1 MRDFEGDHMGKLKLG
16 FVSAFNERVD
26 ALMNGTIQAEGI
38 EIVPTYSHPSETFW
52 RQLRFKE
59 FEVGEMSMSSYLIAR
74 ERGFDMIALP
84 VFPSRRLFHTELSY
98 HSDSGVREPGDLAG
112 KRIGV
117 GEYQQT
123 AALWQRGIL
132 EHDFGVSQFKV
143 HWYMERTEELSHGGA
158 TGFSP
163 PQGISFQ
170 RIPPEK
176 SMASMLVNH
185 ELDAAAINSPWKN
198 MPNVIGRSHRI
209 PGEGGDWSKV
219 KLLFPN
225 RMTEANRFFKKWGF
239 LPVNHAYTIRGD
251 IYKQYPWIAFN
262 LYTGFVKAKE
272 HFNRKLMDSIPT
284 ALFFGREYLEMTQ
297 EIFGNDPFPYGVKAN
312 RKMLETLIEF
322 SHEQGLITKKPAV
335 EDLFAASTLDL

>member
-1 MRDFEGDHMGKLKLG
+1 MPKLTLS
-16 FVSAFNERVD
+16 FISAFNERVD
-26 ALMNGTIQAEGI
+26 PLMNGTIKAEGI

-52 RQLRFKE
+52 RQLKFQE
-59 FEVGEMSMSSYLIAR
+59 FEIGEMSMSSYLIAR
-74 ERGFDMIALP
+74 ERGFDIIALP

-98 HSDSGVREPGDLAG
+98 NVDSGVKQPGDLIG

-132 EHDFGVSQFKV
+132 EHDFGVSQYKV

-158 TGFSP
+158 TGFTP
-163 PQGISFQ
+163 PPGISFQ
-170 RIPPEK
+170 RIPPDK
-176 SMASMLVNH
+176 SMASMLVNN

-209 PGEGGDWSKV
+209 PGADGDWSKV
-219 KLLFPN
+219 KLLFQD
-225 RMTEANRFFKKWGF
+225 RMAEGARFFKKWGF

-251 IYKQYPWIAFN
+251 VYKKYPWVGFN

-272 HFNRKLMDSIPT
+272 YFNGKLVDSIPT
-284 ALFFGREYLEMTQ
+284 GLFFGREYLAMTQ
-297 EIFGNDPFPYGVKAN
+297 EMFGNDPYPYGVKAN
-312 RKMLETLIEF
+312 RKMLEMLIDF
-322 SHEQGLITKKPAV
+322 SHEQGLTFKKMKV
-335 EDLFAASTLDL
+335 EELFVESTLDL

>member
-1 MRDFEGDHMGKLKLG
+1 MAKLNLS
-16 FVSAFNERVD
+16 FISAFNERVD
-26 ALMNGTIQAEGI
+26 PLMKGAVQAQGI

-52 RQLRFKE
+52 RQLKFQE

-74 ERGFDMIALP
+74 ERGFNLIALP

-98 HSDSGVREPGDLAG
+98 NIDSGVKKPEDLDG

-132 EHDFGVSQFKV
+132 EHDFGVSQYKV

-158 TGFSP
+158 TGFRP
-163 PQGISFQ
+163 PEGISFQ
-170 RIPPEK
+170 RIPPDK
-176 SMASMLVNH
+176 SMASMLVGG

-209 PGEGGDWSKV
+209 PGSGDWSKI
-219 KLLFPN
+219 KPLFPD
-225 RMTEANRFFKKWGF
+225 RIAEGRRFYQKWQF

-251 IYKQYPWIAFN
+251 VYEKYPWVAFN
-262 LYTGFVKAKE
+262 LYTAFVKAKE
-272 HFNRKLMDSIPT
+272 HFNARLADSIPT
-284 ALFFGREYLEMTQ
+284 ALFFGREYLAMTQ
-297 EIFGNDPFPYGVKAN
+297 EIFGADPYPYGVKAN
-312 RKMLETLIEF
+312 RKMLETLIDF
-322 SHEQGLITKKPAV
+322 SHEQGLITNKPKV
-335 EDLFAASTLDL
+335 DELFAASTLGL